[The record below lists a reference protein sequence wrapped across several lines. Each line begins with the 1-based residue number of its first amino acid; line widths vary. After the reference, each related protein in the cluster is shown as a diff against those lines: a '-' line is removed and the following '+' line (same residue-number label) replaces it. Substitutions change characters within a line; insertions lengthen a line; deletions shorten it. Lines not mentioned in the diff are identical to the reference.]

1 MSSTMLKK
9 LSSLLIIGALVVTG
23 CDQTTSVNKQDEL
36 TKEEKAEQILAKQ
49 NQPIDGQYIVVFKEE
64 GNERRMAKAQR
75 AQLIQRKIDAVA
87 TENNIPQEK
96 IRSTY
101 KYSVS
106 GFTAELDDNQLN
118 ALRNDERV
126 DYIEQDRIVILSPPK
141 ATQSFWCIYFGIGCD
156 YGGGDPQVTP
166 YGINRVG
173 GSVDGSGL
181 TAWVLDSGVDLDH
194 NDLNVNTQMSTSFVS
209 TESSADDGNGHGTHV
224 AGTIAA
230 LDNDIDVVGV
240 AAGASVVG
248 VKVLDSNGSGS
259 YSGVIDGIDYV
270 AANGSSGDVA
280 NMSLGGGTSQAV
292 DDAVRNAADNGIMFA
307 LAAGN
312 DGADANNSSPARVE
326 YNNVWT
332 VSAIDS
338 NDNFA
343 SFSNYGNPP
352 IEYAAPGVDVE
363 SLWRDGGVNTI
374 SGTSMATPHVA
385 GVLLVTGG
393 NPVADGTANGDPDGT
408 PDPIATH

>member
-1 MSSTMLKK
+1 MSSKMLKK

-36 TKEEKAEQILAKQ
+36 TNEDKAEQILAKQ
-49 NQPIDGQYIVVFKEE
+49 NQPIDGRYIVVFKEE

-75 AQLIQRKIDAVA
+75 AQQVQRKINAVA

-96 IRSTY
+96 IRSSY

-106 GFTAELDDNQLN
+106 GFTAELDDDQLT
-118 ALRNDERV
+118 ALRNDDRV

-141 ATQSFWCIYFGIGCD
+141 ATQTFWCIYFGIGCD

-181 TAWVLDSGVDLDH
+181 TAWVIDTGVDLDH
-194 NDLNVNTQMSTSFVS
+194 NDLNVNTQMSTSFVT

-248 VKVLDSNGSGS
+248 VKVLDSNGSGA

-270 AANGSSGDVA
+270 AETDH
-280 NMSLGGGTSQAV
+280 
-292 DDAVRNAADNGIMFA
+292 
-307 LAAGN
+307 
-312 DGADANNSSPARVE
+312 PAM
-326 YNNVWT
+326 WPT
-332 VSAIDS
+332 
-338 NDNFA
+338 
-343 SFSNYGNPP
+343 
-352 IEYAAPGVDVE
+352 
-363 SLWRDGGVNTI
+363 
-374 SGTSMATPHVA
+374 
-385 GVLLVTGG
+385 
-393 NPVADGTANGDPDGT
+393 
-408 PDPIATH
+408 